1 MPRYFY
7 DPRSNKCLTCHC
19 ISHVFFYY
27 YPARISL
34 LFFLLLLQP
43 KFGTGGGNYGYYHS
57 NISTGNYG
65 NYNPAY
71 TSSPSQ
77 VNSSTGSSSVVN
89 NIASTT
95 TLPNR
100 QHNIGDSLTIPGGGA
115 NNKHVTYDNFNP
127 NLEVAPSLNID
138 RVQQQQNQQHLATNR
153 YSLHVRASP
162 ISPTY
167 SQFSSGVSVKN
178 AYPTPANAMNAGPGI
193 MPGHLHSGGNGY
205 GGGGLKNA
213 SFDYVPSDQLRN
225 YRYSVPDNYA
235 VYVNS
240 TTSPLPTVVPIHE
253 QTEVK
258 SGSSLATHV
267 WIYRGRPNGI
277 LNTVFVLTSF
287 RGITSSYSLLHIARK
302 IKIHTAPNY
311 FEKCN

>member
-1 MPRYFY
+1 MVNNVASSTTLQNRQIG
-7 DPRSNKCLTCHC
+7 DLA
-19 ISHVFFYY
+19 I
-27 YPARISL
+27 PAS
-34 LFFLLLLQP
+34 
-43 KFGTGGGNYGYYHS
+43 S
-57 NISTGNYG
+57 NIT
-65 NYNPAY
+65 
-71 TSSPSQ
+71 
-77 VNSSTGSSSVVN
+77 
-89 NIASTT
+89 
-95 TLPNR
+95 
-100 QHNIGDSLTIPGGGA
+100 
-115 NNKHVTYDNFNP
+115 NNKHHVTYDNFNP

-138 RVQQQQNQQHLATNR
+138 RFQQNQQHLATNR

-178 AYPTPANAMNAGPGI
+178 AYPAPA
-193 MPGHLHSGGNGY
+193 MPGGLHHVHSGGNGY

-267 WIYRGRPNGI
+267 
-277 LNTVFVLTSF
+277 
-287 RGITSSYSLLHIARK
+287 
-302 IKIHTAPNY
+302 
-311 FEKCN
+311 

>member
-1 MPRYFY
+1 M
-7 DPRSNKCLTCHC
+7 
-19 ISHVFFYY
+19 
-27 YPARISL
+27 A
-34 LFFLLLLQP
+34 
-43 KFGTGGGNYGYYHS
+43 
-57 NISTGNYG
+57 
-65 NYNPAY
+65 
-71 TSSPSQ
+71 
-77 VNSSTGSSSVVN
+77 N

-95 TLPNR
+95 LQNR
-100 QHNIGDSLTIPGGGA
+100 QIGDLALPASNT
-115 NNKHVTYDNFNP
+115 NNKHHVTYDNFNP
-127 NLEVAPSLNID
+127 NLEVAPSLDID
-138 RVQQQQNQQHLATNR
+138 RIQQQNQQHLATNR

-178 AYPTPANAMNAGPGI
+178 AYPAPMAPG
-193 MPGHLHSGGNGY
+193 MPPGGMHHIHSGGNGY

-267 WIYRGRPNGI
+267 
-277 LNTVFVLTSF
+277 
-287 RGITSSYSLLHIARK
+287 
-302 IKIHTAPNY
+302 
-311 FEKCN
+311 

>member
-1 MPRYFY
+1 MAPAI
-7 DPRSNKCLTCHC
+7 SNT
-19 ISHVFFYY
+19 
-27 YPARISL
+27 
-34 LFFLLLLQP
+34 
-43 KFGTGGGNYGYYHS
+43 
-57 NISTGNYG
+57 
-65 NYNPAY
+65 
-71 TSSPSQ
+71 
-77 VNSSTGSSSVVN
+77 
-89 NIASTT
+89 
-95 TLPNR
+95 
-100 QHNIGDSLTIPGGGA
+100 
-115 NNKHVTYDNFNP
+115 NKHHVTYDNFNP

-138 RVQQQQNQQHLATNR
+138 RFQQNQQHLATNR

-178 AYPTPANAMNAGPGI
+178 AYPAPA
-193 MPGHLHSGGNGY
+193 MPGGHHVHSGGNGY

-267 WIYRGRPNGI
+267 
-277 LNTVFVLTSF
+277 
-287 RGITSSYSLLHIARK
+287 
-302 IKIHTAPNY
+302 
-311 FEKCN
+311 

>member
-1 MPRYFY
+1 M
-7 DPRSNKCLTCHC
+7 
-19 ISHVFFYY
+19 
-27 YPARISL
+27 
-34 LFFLLLLQP
+34 LQP

>member
-1 MPRYFY
+1 MNFCPIMIWITILF
-7 DPRSNKCLTCHC
+7 
-19 ISHVFFYY
+19 
-27 YPARISL
+27 L
-34 LFFLLLLQP
+34 LEFHFFLILFQP
-43 KFGTGGGNYGYYHS
+43 KFNGNTGNYGYYHS
-57 NISTGNYG
+57 NTTGNYG

-71 TSSPSQ
+71 TSSPASQNSNQ
-77 VNSSTGSSSVVN
+77 VNSHQQV
-89 NIASTT
+89 IK
-95 TLPNR
+95 P
-100 QHNIGDSLTIPGGGA
+100 H
-115 NNKHVTYDNFNP
+115 TYDNFNP

-138 RVQQQQNQQHLATNR
+138 KAGNSNNHLATNR

-178 AYPTPANAMNAGPGI
+178 AYPPI
-193 MPGHLHSGGNGY
+193 IHGGNGY

-213 SFDYVPSDQLRN
+213 SFDYVPSEHLRN

-240 TTSPLPTVVPIHE
+240 TTSPLPVVPIHE

-267 WIYRGRPNGI
+267 
-277 LNTVFVLTSF
+277 
-287 RGITSSYSLLHIARK
+287 
-302 IKIHTAPNY
+302 
-311 FEKCN
+311 

>member
-1 MPRYFY
+1 M
-7 DPRSNKCLTCHC
+7 
-19 ISHVFFYY
+19 
-27 YPARISL
+27 
-34 LFFLLLLQP
+34 
-43 KFGTGGGNYGYYHS
+43 
-57 NISTGNYG
+57 
-65 NYNPAY
+65 
-71 TSSPSQ
+71 
-77 VNSSTGSSSVVN
+77 VN
-89 NIASTT
+89 NVAST
-95 TLPNR
+95 LQNR
-100 QHNIGDSLTIPGGGA
+100 QIGDLAIPTS
-115 NNKHVTYDNFNP
+115 NNINTNKHHHVTYDNFNP

-138 RVQQQQNQQHLATNR
+138 RIQQQNQQHLATNR

-178 AYPTPANAMNAGPGI
+178 AYPAPPAMQTGMPPGHAGG
-193 MPGHLHSGGNGY
+193 GGQHHLHSGGNGY

-267 WIYRGRPNGI
+267 WIEAGRHPVPVCFDLI
-277 LNTVFVLTSF
+277 EVIQ
-287 RGITSSYSLLHIARK
+287 RHHK
-302 IKIHTAPNY
+302 
-311 FEKCN
+311 